1 MLDELWLFVI
11 GATGVWAV
19 WTGRSLLTLAVAL
32 ALLVSASLLFWR
44 RYSLE
49 GVGYTRRLAT
59 DRAAFDETVELKIE
73 LTNLK
78 PLPLTWLQIEDMVP
92 RRLTI
97 EGGTVLQ
104 GPSDFFQFL
113 TIVVAMLPYERIVRR
128 LKVRCVRRGEH
139 VFGPASLESGDY
151 LGTLTK
157 YGTLGNTDRLIVYPK
172 IFRIE
177 VGRLPSNQILGR
189 DAARRS
195 YLTDPIR
202 TIGARDYTHGDPY
215 RFIDWRATARLAK
228 LMVRILEPST
238 TPILDI
244 VVNIRTPAPSATIT
258 NLTIS
263 NSSSVSPLRWLA
275 MVLRRVGQ
283 LDFGATAPVQD
294 RQSPFQ
300 LLPGHSSSRKFL
312 NA

>member
-151 LGTLTK
+151 LG
-157 YGTLGNTDRLIVYPK
+157 IVSSF
-172 IFRIE
+172 IQRFFELR
-177 VGRLPSNQILGR
+177 S
-189 DAARRS
+189 DAFH
-195 YLTDPIR
+195 PIR
-202 TIGARDYTHGDPY
+202 FSGAMQHAGV
-215 RFIDWRATARLAK
+215 I
-228 LMVRILEPST
+228 
-238 TPILDI
+238 
-244 VVNIRTPAPSATIT
+244 
-258 NLTIS
+258 
-263 NSSSVSPLRWLA
+263 
-275 MVLRRVGQ
+275 
-283 LDFGATAPVQD
+283 
-294 RQSPFQ
+294 
-300 LLPGHSSSRKFL
+300 
-312 NA
+312 